1 MGEKFD
7 SVTLA
12 RASIALALCISA
24 LILFRGTIS
33 IFSAFFIPAIIAGF
47 SINVKK
53 VFFPVTYL
61 GLILITF
68 FFFTTQIVFVTA
80 YIFLSVAIRRFLL
93 DEYLK
98 VKIYLSNSII
108 YVILVII
115 ILFSGLWFTEF
126 FLQIPLHTMMLR
138 LSGGN
143 WFKYLVILLS
153 ESILIFVLNV
163 IILQNIQF
171 MSILDK

>member
-1 MGEKFD
+1 MRDKFD
-7 SVTLA
+7 SATLA
-12 RASIALALCISA
+12 RASIALALCISS
-24 LILFRGTIS
+24 LVLFRGTIS
-33 IFSAFFIPAIIAGF
+33 IFSALFIPAITAGF
-47 SINVKK
+47 SINMKK
-53 VFFPVTYL
+53 SFFLITYL
-61 GLILITF
+61 GLILITL

-80 YIFLSVAIRRFLL
+80 YIFLSVAIRKFLL

-115 ILFSGLWFTEF
+115 ILFSGLWFTEI

-143 WFKYLVILLS
+143 WFKYLAILLS

-163 IILQNIQF
+163 IILKNIQF
-171 MSILDK
+171 MSKLDK